1 MKANVYQ
8 EPTYKVELITIGSV
22 GISWYKYTR
31 EGHDKS
37 VCPSPCPKE
46 LYHHS
51 FIQTLSTGFLNTIS
65 MVNKNPKKYEKF
77 NKMLFMKSELV
88 LRPEEFQNVIIEIY
102 Y

>member
-1 MKANVYQ
+1 MINPFVPA
-8 EPTYKVELITIGSV
+8 
-22 GISWYKYTR
+22 
-31 EGHDKS
+31 
-37 VCPSPCPKE
+37 PCPKE

-65 MVNKNPKKYEKF
+65 MVNKNPKKYKKF